1 MPLRITKQRSKS
13 LDSMESLDNR
23 IRLRALEDKIAY
35 LERVIADLDF
45 ENEGN
50 LNHRNT
56 LEKALKES
64 CQIYITLHKD
74 RDISMKGR
82 DSSAL

>member
-1 MPLRITKQRSKS
+1 MKITKQRCKP

-23 IRLRALEDKIAY
+23 IRLKTLEERISY

-50 LNHRNT
+50 LTYRNT
-56 LEKALKES
+56 LQQALKES
-64 CQIYITLHKD
+64 CQIYSALQKD

-82 DSSAL
+82 SRPSA